1 MKLHKR
7 RLGLREMKAHIALK
21 TRRFQD
27 FLEDKIEENKNTW
40 DSDDDLSDSEF
51 QLGQTLD
58 YL

>member
-1 MKLHKR
+1 
-7 RLGLREMKAHIALK
+7 MKAHIALK